1 MFRHTDVRRG
11 VSTSRDPETVARELH
26 AQLDQPSP
34 ALVLFYCAA
43 DFDLPR
49 LATALEACFPGTLLV
64 GCTTAGEI
72 TPAGYLSGC
81 VTGVSFGQSD
91 FRVHA
96 RRFDGLRDFSV
107 VAGEAFA
114 DALVSKAFAGGHG
127 DLTQAFCMLL
137 IDGLSFQEE
146 GFVSAVSRGLGGIPL
161 FGGSA
166 GDGTRFEQTWVYHD
180 GAFRRDVA
188 VAVLFQTAR
197 PFRVFKTQHFVA
209 GDEKMVVTRAD
220 PPRRIV
226 TEINGEPAG
235 REYARLVG
243 LADVQELSPLIF
255 AANPVVVRVG
265 GTHYLRS
272 IQRVNPDQSLSFFCS
287 LDEGIVLTV
296 ARAVDMIENLEAAF
310 GEVRDA
316 IGPPDVVLGCDC
328 ILRHIET
335 DRTNT
340 KTAIGRIMADNRVIG
355 FSTYG
360 EQFGAM
366 HINQTFTGV
375 AIGAAASEVDAR
387 APLLD
392 PMP

>member
-1 MFRHTDVRRG
+1 MPTSRRTDVRRG
-11 VSTSRDPETVARELH
+11 VSMSRHPQTAARELH

-43 DFDLPR
+43 DFDLPA
-49 LATALEACFPGTLLV
+49 LAEALNACFADTLV
-64 GCTTAGEI
+64 IGCTTAGEI
-72 TPAGYLSGC
+72 TPEGYVNGSL
-81 VTGVSFGQSD
+81 TGVSLGGSA
-91 FRVHA
+91 FRAHA
-96 RRFDGLRDFSV
+96 TRFDRLREFSV
-107 VAGEAFA
+107 EAGESFA
-114 DALVSKAFAGGHG
+114 QDLAAKAFAGEDG
-127 DLTQAFCMLL
+127 DPSRAFCMLL

-146 GFVSAVSRGLGGIPL
+146 GFVSSMARGLGGLPL

-166 GDGTRFEQTWVYHD
+166 GDGTRFEQTWVFHE

-188 VAVLFQTAR
+188 VAAMVQTDR
-197 PFRVFKTQHFVA
+197 PFKVFKTQHFVA

-220 PPRRIV
+220 PARRIV

-255 AANPVVVRVG
+255 AANPVLVRVG
-265 GTHYLRS
+265 GSHYLRS
-272 IQRVNPDQSLSFFCS
+272 IQRVHPDESLSFFCA

-296 ARAVDMIENLEAAF
+296 ARSVDMIQNLEAAF
-310 GEVRDA
+310 AEVRA
-316 IGPPDVVLGCDC
+316 AVGVPDVVLGCDC

-340 KTAIGRIMADNRVIG
+340 KERIARIMVDNHVVG

-375 AIGAAASEVDAR
+375 AIGAAANDA
-387 APLLD
+387 
-392 PMP
+392 